1 MIYAKRINATTGELS
16 IQGNLEDI
24 FEEYK
29 HITDQ
34 LLQTHFDEFMAA
46 MDKWNEEVKAQ
57 ND

>member
-1 MIYAKRINATTGELS
+1 MIYARRINDATGELS

-46 MDKWNEEVKAQ
+46 MDKWNEEVNKK
-57 ND
+57 

>member
-1 MIYAKRINATTGELS
+1 MIYAKRINESMGEIA
-16 IQGNLEDI
+16 IQGNLDDI

-29 HITDQ
+29 RITDQ

>member
-1 MIYAKRINATTGELS
+1 MIYAKRINATTGEIS

-29 HITDQ
+29 QITAQ

-46 MDKWNEEVKAQ
+46 MDNGMRR
-57 ND
+57 

>member
-1 MIYAKRINATTGELS
+1 MIYAKRINDTTGEFA
-16 IQGNLEDI
+16 IQGNLNDI

-46 MDKWNEEVKAQ
+46 MDKWNEEVSKK
-57 ND
+57 

>member
-46 MDKWNEEVKAQ
+46 MDKWNEEVSKK
-57 ND
+57 

>member
-1 MIYAKRINATTGELS
+1 MIYAKRINETTGELA
-16 IQGNLEDI
+16 IQGNLNDI

-46 MDKWNEEVKAQ
+46 MDKWNEEIKSH
-57 ND
+57 D

>member
-1 MIYAKRINATTGELS
+1 MIYAKRINETTGELA
-16 IQGNLEDI
+16 IQGNLNDI

-34 LLQTHFDEFMAA
+34 LLQTHFDEFMAE
-46 MDKWNEEVKAQ
+46 MDRWNEEVKAQ

>member
-16 IQGNLEDI
+16 IQGNFEDI

-34 LLQTHFDEFMAA
+34 LLQTHFYEFMAA
-46 MDKWNEEVKAQ
+46 MYKWNEEVKAQ